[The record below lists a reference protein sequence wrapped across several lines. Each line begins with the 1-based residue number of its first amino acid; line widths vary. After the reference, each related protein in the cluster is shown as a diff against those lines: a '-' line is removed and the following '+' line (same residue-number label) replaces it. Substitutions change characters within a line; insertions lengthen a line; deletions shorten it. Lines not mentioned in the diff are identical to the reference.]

1 MSSLVP
7 VEISEDK
14 QHILNK
20 QFCATARIAYNTW
33 STMRRKLD
41 YLSGFYALSKKKDVH
56 KNSKLITVLNCSTSN
71 IFKKKFG
78 EGWQARTKD
87 KYIIKEQLVVTH
99 VSLTPPFWLPSV
111 MDPVSLQHTF
121 VDSKRRAVLRAVTIG
136 FCSANVPAFAGFGA
150 QIYFD
155 WRITKKNIRPPY

>member
-1 MSSLVP
+1 MVNRAKK
-7 VEISEDK
+7 I
-14 QHILNK
+14 
-20 QFCATARIAYNTW
+20 R
-33 STMRRKLD
+33 
-41 YLSGFYALSKKKDVH
+41 YALSKKKDVH
-56 KNSKLITVLNCSTSN
+56 KNSKLITVLNCSKSN
-71 IFKKKFG
+71 IFEKKFG

-111 MDPVSLQHTF
+111 MDPVSLHHTF